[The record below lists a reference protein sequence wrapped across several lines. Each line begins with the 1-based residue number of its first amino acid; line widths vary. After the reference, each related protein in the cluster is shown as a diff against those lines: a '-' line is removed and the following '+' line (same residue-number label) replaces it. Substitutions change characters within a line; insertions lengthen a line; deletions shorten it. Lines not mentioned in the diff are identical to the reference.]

1 MWHTDGSATFS
12 ATEDIMRFGLL
23 YEMETPRPWNER
35 SEYNIY
41 WQALEQIELAD
52 RVGFD
57 YLWEVEHHFLEEYSH
72 SSAPEVFFG
81 AVSQRTKNIRIGHGV
96 RLLPFN
102 FNNPIKLAEQAAVL
116 DIISN
121 GRVEFGIG
129 RSTTV
134 QELDGFSIDYE
145 RTRDEVR
152 EAADIIVKAWTNEI
166 LEHDGKL
173 MKIPPRRVVPKPI
186 QKPHPPMW
194 MACVAPDSYELA
206 GDRGL
211 GVLSFSMNFEQVQKA
226 HAKYRT
232 SLSRRSDQIPKFANE
247 KFAALIV
254 CNVAENKADEAIGID
269 GARWFMHH
277 VGLLFTPLMAKN
289 QLYTYEYTRVMFG
302 TGKDPNDMTDAEL
315 KEHPMVVVGNPDEVI
330 RKLEQIERAGIDQA
344 ICFKQAGRIP
354 HANIMKSYEL
364 MGRHVL
370 PHFNPQKAAAVS

>member
-1 MWHTDGSATFS
+1 MK
-12 ATEDIMRFGLL
+12 FGLL
-23 YEMETPRPWNER
+23 YEMETPRPWTER

-41 WQALEQIELAD
+41 WQALEQIEAAD
-52 RVGFD
+52 RLGFD
-57 YLWEVEHHFLEEYSH
+57 YVWEVEHHFLEEYSH

-81 AVSQRTKNIRIGHGV
+81 AVSQRTKTIRIAHGV

-102 FNNPIKLAEQAAVL
+102 FNHPIKLAEQAAVL

-134 QELDGFSIDYE
+134 QELDGFSIDYG

-152 EAADIIVKAWTNEI
+152 EAAEIIVKAWTEDV

-194 MACVAPDSYELA
+194 MACVAPDSYVLA

-211 GVLSFSMNFEQVQKA
+211 GALSFTMNFEAVQKA
-226 HAKYRT
+226 MDKYRKAFAA
-232 SLSRRSDQIPKFANE
+232 RSDQIPKVANQA
-247 KFAALIV
+247 FGAMVV
-254 CNVAENKADEAIGID
+254 CHVVDNKADEAIGID

-277 VGLLFTPLMAKN
+277 VGLLFAPMVAKN
-289 QLYTYEYTRVMFG
+289 EAYSYEYTRRLFNLDI
-302 TGKDPNDMTDAEL
+302 DPGAVSDDVL
-315 KEHPMVVVGNPDEVI
+315 KHHPMVVVGTPDEVI
-330 RKLEQIERAGIDQA
+330 GKFEAFERSGIDQV
-344 ICFKQAGRIP
+344 ICFKQAGHIP
-354 HANIMKSYEL
+354 HARIMRSFEL

-370 PHFNPQKAAAVS
+370 PHFRKKAADVAQPPVR

>member
-1 MWHTDGSATFS
+1 
-12 ATEDIMRFGLL
+12 MRFGLL

-52 RVGFD
+52 RVGFE

-134 QELDGFSIDYE
+134 QELDGFSINYE
-145 RTRDEVR
+145 RTREEVR

-211 GVLSFSMNFEQVQKA
+211 GVLSFSMNFEQVQTV
-226 HAKYRT
+226 HEKYRQA
-232 SLSRRSDQIPKFANE
+232 SSKRSDQIPKFVNE

-254 CNVAENKADEAIGID
+254 CNVVENKADEAIGID

-289 QLYTYEYTRVMFG
+289 QLYTYEYTRAMFG
-302 TGKDPNDMTDAEL
+302 TGKDPDDMSDAEL
-315 KEHPMVVVGNPDEVI
+315 KQHPMVVVGNPDEVI

-354 HANIMKSYEL
+354 HPNIMRSYEL

-370 PHFNPQKAAAVS
+370 PHFNPGKAATAAT

>member
-1 MWHTDGSATFS
+1 MK
-12 ATEDIMRFGLL
+12 FGLL
-23 YEMETPRPWNER
+23 YEMETPRPWNDR

-52 RVGFD
+52 RLGFD
-57 YLWEVEHHFLEEYSH
+57 CVWEVEHHFLEEYSH

-96 RLLPFN
+96 RLLPFQ
-102 FNNPIKLAEQAAVL
+102 FNHPIKLAEQAAVL
-116 DIISN
+116 DIIRN
-121 GRVEFGIG
+121 GRVEFGLG

-134 QELDGFSIDYE
+134 QELDGFSVNYE
-145 RTRDEVR
+145 RTREEVH
-152 EAADIIVKAWTNEI
+152 EAAEIIVKAWTDEI
-166 LEHDGKL
+166 LEFDGKL
-173 MKIPPRRVVPKPI
+173 IKIPPRRVVPKPI

-211 GVLSFSMNFEQVQKA
+211 GALSFSMNFELVQKVM
-226 HAKYRT
+226 HNYRKAGT
-232 SLSRRSDQIPKFANE
+232 TRSDQIPKFPNDA
-247 KFAALIV
+247 FAALIV
-254 CNVAENKADEAIGID
+254 CHVAQNKAEEAIGIE

-289 QLYTYEYTRVMFG
+289 QLYSYEYTRAMFG
-302 TGKDPNDMTDAEL
+302 TGIDPADMADAEL
-315 KEHPMVVVGNPDEVI
+315 KQHPMVVVGNPDEVI
-330 RKLEQIERAGIDQA
+330 RKLEGLESAGIDQA

-354 HANIMKSYEL
+354 HPNIMRSFEL

-370 PHFNPQKAAAVS
+370 PHFKQHSASAAAPAPAR